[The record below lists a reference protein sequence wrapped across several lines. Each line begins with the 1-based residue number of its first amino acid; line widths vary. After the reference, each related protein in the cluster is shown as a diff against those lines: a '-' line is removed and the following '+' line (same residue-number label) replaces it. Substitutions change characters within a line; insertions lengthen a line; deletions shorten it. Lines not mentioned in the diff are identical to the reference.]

1 MQYLLT
7 EEEFLVFRNKAIMK
21 DSQEYL
27 NQRIQYLEKAFRKI
41 VDLEDS
47 EGDDPLD
54 EAIMIAKRAINW
66 AGDE

>member
-1 MQYLLT
+1 MQYILS
-7 EEEFLVFRNKAIMK
+7 EEEFMDLRNRAIGG
-21 DSQEYL
+21 DARALLYQNVLTFET
-27 NQRIQYLEKAFRKI
+27 AFKKI
-41 VDLEDS
+41 VALEDS